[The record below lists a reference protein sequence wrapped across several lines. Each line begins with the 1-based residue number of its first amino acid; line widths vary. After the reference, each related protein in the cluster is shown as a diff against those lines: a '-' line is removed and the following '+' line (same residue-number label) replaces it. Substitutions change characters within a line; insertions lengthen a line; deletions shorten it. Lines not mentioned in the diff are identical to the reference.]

1 MKNESRGRQL
11 ALVIGSLGVVYGDI
25 GTSPLYALRECF
37 DSQHGVAPTS
47 AHVLGIV
54 SLILWTLTL
63 MVSVKYLAFV
73 MRANNR
79 GEGGILALLALLH
92 QGGEAT
98 YGKLKGRLLILG
110 AFGAALLYGDG
121 IITPAITVLS
131 AIEGLEVATPLFKP
145 IVVPVSVG
153 ILLFLFS
160 LQRHGTGRIGTIFG
174 PVMVVWFLV
183 LGALGLRS
191 AVLTPEIFGAVN
203 PYHAIHFLFESPRLS
218 FVVLGAVF
226 LAVTGVEA
234 LYADMGHFGA
244 TPIRRAWFS
253 LAFPGL
259 VLNYLG
265 QGALLLRDPAAVK
278 NPFYLLAPS
287 WAVYWLVG
295 LATLAAVIAS
305 QALISGTYS
314 ITMQGIQMGLL
325 PRMKIRHTSQSE
337 MGQIYVPLVNWALM
351 VACVGLV
358 LGFRSSSGLA
368 SAYGIAVSLTMLITT
383 ALFYVA
389 ARHLWKW
396 PAPLAVGVAGFFFL
410 IEGTF
415 VCANALKVSNGG
427 WFPLLIGLL
436 FSVCMLT
443 WSLGRKT
450 LRERLSSTFLPFD
463 VFLQDLALNPP
474 QRVPG
479 IAVFLSG
486 NPTGTPL
493 ALLHNLKHNRVLHQR
508 VIVLNIINRDVPH
521 VAEEDRLKVE
531 VLQPD
536 IFRLTG
542 HYGFMEQPDIPKL
555 LQKLDRKILPF
566 EMMKA
571 TFFLSRETII
581 PGRKKG
587 MAQWRKQLFAALS
600 RNAQPVTAYF
610 KLPANRV
617 VELGMQ
623 VEL

>member
-1 MKNESRGRQL
+1 MKNEPQGRPW

-37 DSQHGVAPTS
+37 GPAHGVAATP

-54 SLILWTLTL
+54 SLVVWTLTL
-63 MVSVKYLAFV
+63 IVSVKYLVFV

-92 QGGEAT
+92 QGGDAT
-98 YGKLKGRLLILG
+98 RGKLMGRVLILG

-121 IITPAITVLS
+121 MITPAITVLS

-145 IVVPVSVG
+145 FVLPISVG
-153 ILLFLFS
+153 ILLLLFS
-160 LQRHGTGRIGTIFG
+160 LQRHGTGRIGNIFG
-174 PVMVVWFLV
+174 PVMVIWFLV
-183 LGALGLRS
+183 LAVLGLRS
-191 AVLTPEIFGAVN
+191 AVQTPGIFTALN
-203 PYHAIHFLFESPRLS
+203 PWHAIHFLFENPRQS

-226 LAVTGVEA
+226 LSVTGVEA

-244 TPIRRAWFS
+244 TPIRRAWFGV
-253 LAFPGL
+253 AFPGL
-259 VLNYLG
+259 VLNYFG
-265 QGALLLRDPAAVK
+265 QGALILRDATAVK

-305 QALISGTYS
+305 QALITGTYS
-314 ITMQGIQMGLL
+314 LTMQGIQMGLL
-325 PRMKIRHTSQSE
+325 PRMKIRHTSQSA
-337 MGQIYVPLVNWALM
+337 MGQIYVPSVNWALM
-351 VACVGLV
+351 LACIGLV
-358 LGFRSSSGLA
+358 LGFRSSSSLA

-383 ALFYVA
+383 ALFYAA

-396 PAPLAVGVAGFFFL
+396 PVALAAGVAGFFFL
-410 IEGTF
+410 IELAF
-415 VCANALKVSNGG
+415 ACANALKVLSGG
-427 WFPLLIGLL
+427 WFPLLVGLL
-436 FSVCMLT
+436 FSLCMLT

-450 LRERLSSTFLPFD
+450 LRDRLSGNFLPFD
-463 VFLQDLALNPP
+463 VFLQDLEVNPP

-493 ALLHNLKHNRVLHQR
+493 ALLHNLKHNKVLHDR
-508 VIVLNIINRDVPH
+508 VMILSILSRDVPH

-531 VLQPD
+531 QLRPD

-542 HYGFMEQPDIPKL
+542 YYGFMEQPDVPKL
-555 LQKLDRKILPF
+555 LKKLDPGILPF
-566 EMMKA
+566 DMMKA
-571 TFFLSRETII
+571 TFFLSRESII

-587 MAQWRKQLFAALS
+587 MAFWRKQLFAALS

-610 KLPANRV
+610 NLPANRV

>member
-37 DSQHGVAPTS
+37 GPNHGVAPTP

-92 QGGEAT
+92 QGGEST
-98 YGKLKGRLLILG
+98 RGKLMGRLLILG

-121 IITPAITVLS
+121 MITPAITVLS
-131 AIEGLEVATPLFKP
+131 AVEGLEVATPLFKP
-145 IVVPVSVG
+145 VVVPISVG

-174 PVMVVWFLV
+174 PVMVIWFLV
-183 LGALGLRS
+183 LAVLGLRS
-191 AVLTPEIFGAVN
+191 AVLTPEIFASLNPWHAV
-203 PYHAIHFLFESPRLS
+203 HFLLENPRQS
-218 FVVLGAVF
+218 FIVLGAVF

-244 TPIRRAWFS
+244 TPIRRAWFA
-253 LAFPGL
+253 LTFPGL
-259 VLNYLG
+259 LLNYFG
-265 QGALLLRDPAAVK
+265 QGALLLRDPSAVQ

-305 QALISGTYS
+305 QALITGTYS
-314 ITMQGIQMGLL
+314 LTMQGIQMGLL
-325 PRMKIRHTSQSE
+325 PRMKIRHTSQSA

-358 LGFRSSSGLA
+358 LGFRSSSSLA

-383 ALFYVA
+383 ALFYAA
-389 ARHLWKW
+389 ARYLWKW
-396 PAPLAVGVAGFFFL
+396 PLPVAVGVAGFFLL
-410 IEGTF
+410 IELAF
-415 VCANALKVSNGG
+415 VGANALKVFHGG
-427 WFPLLIGLL
+427 WFPLLIGLV
-436 FSVCMLT
+436 FSLCMLT

-450 LRERLSSTFLPFD
+450 LRDRLSGNFLPFD
-463 VFLQDLALNPP
+463 VFLQDLDANPP

-493 ALLHNLKHNRVLHQR
+493 ALLHNLKHNKVLHDR
-508 VIVLNIINRDVPH
+508 VIILSILNRDVPH

-531 VLQPD
+531 MLRPD
-536 IFRLTG
+536 IFRMSG
-542 HYGFMEQPDIPKL
+542 YYGFMEQPDIPKL
-555 LQKLDRKILPF
+555 LEKLDRKVLPF

-587 MAQWRKQLFAALS
+587 MSHWRKQLFAALS

-610 KLPANRV
+610 NLPANRV

>member
-1 MKNESRGRQL
+1 MKKETQGRQW
-11 ALVIGSLGVVYGDI
+11 ALMIGSLGVVYGDI

-37 DSQHGVAPTS
+37 GPAHGVEATP
-47 AHVLGIV
+47 AHVLGII
-54 SLILWTLTL
+54 SLVFWTLTL
-63 MVSVKYLAFV
+63 IVSVKYLAFV

-98 YGKLKGRLLILG
+98 RGKLMGRVLILG
-110 AFGAALLYGDG
+110 VFGAALLYGDG
-121 IITPAITVLS
+121 MITPAITVLS
-131 AIEGLEVATPLFKP
+131 AVEGLEVATPLFKP
-145 IVVPVSVG
+145 YLLPISATILVV
-153 ILLFLFS
+153 LFS
-160 LQRHGTGRIGTIFG
+160 MQRHGTGRIGIIFG
-174 PVMVVWFLV
+174 PVMVIWFVTLA
-183 LGALGLRS
+183 LLGLRS
-191 AVLTPEIFGAVN
+191 AVQTPGIFAALN
-203 PYHAIHFLFESPRLS
+203 PYHALHFLFENPRQS

-244 TPIRRAWFS
+244 TPIRRAWFAV
-253 LAFPGL
+253 AFPGL
-259 VLNYLG
+259 VLNYFG
-265 QGALLLRDPAAVK
+265 QGALILRDPAAVQ

-314 ITMQGIQMGLL
+314 ITMQGIQMGLM
-325 PRMKIRHTSQSE
+325 PRMKIRHTSQSA
-337 MGQIYVPLVNWALM
+337 MGQIYVPTVNWALM

-358 LGFRSSSGLA
+358 LGFRSSSDLA

-383 ALFYVA
+383 ALFYAA
-389 ARHLWKW
+389 ARHLWRW
-396 PAPLAVGVAGFFFL
+396 PALVAGGVAGIFFL
-410 IEGTF
+410 IELAF
-415 VCANALKVSNGG
+415 VCANGLKVLNGG

-436 FSVCMLT
+436 FSVSMLT

-450 LRERLSSTFLPFD
+450 LRERLAGNYLPFD
-463 VFLQDLALNPP
+463 LFLQDLSANPP

-486 NPTGTPL
+486 NPAGTPL
-493 ALLHNLKHNRVLHQR
+493 ALLHNLKHNKVLHEH
-508 VIVLNIINRDVPH
+508 VIILSILNRDVPH
-521 VAEEDRLKVE
+521 VAEAERLKVE
-531 VLQPD
+531 QLRPD

-542 HYGFMEQPDIPKL
+542 YYGFMEQPDIPEL
-555 LQKLDRKILPF
+555 LELLDPKQLPF

-587 MAQWRKQLFAALS
+587 MAFWRKQVFAALS

-610 KLPANRV
+610 NLPANRV